1 MSLKL
6 GSYFHREMSL
16 NGCRAESVMMRG
28 MVIDMEE
35 ARLHTLA
42 QIKAFLD
49 GTAEGAFRVPK
60 ADRPRF
66 IARMLTRFDSACHGR
81 ADKSVLLRYLER
93 MTGLSRQQVT
103 RLVRQYRQDGTL
115 SSRHGAPRHAFP
127 RRFTATDVALLAEMD
142 ALHGTVSGP
151 ATKKLMERACRVFGD
166 ARFER
171 LAGISVSHLYN
182 LRGGTSYQRTRRHW
196 TKTRPT
202 GVPIGQRRAPQPN
215 GRPGYIRID
224 SVHQGDQDGVKGVY
238 HINAVDCVTQ
248 FQLVATCEK
257 ISEAYLLPVIRQL
270 LAGFPFV
277 ILGFHAD
284 NGSEYINYQ
293 VATLLEKLRIE
304 FTKSRPRHSND
315 NALAESKNGA
325 VVRKH
330 LGYAHIPQQFAE
342 QVNAFCTQHL
352 NPYVN
357 FHRPCFFPETI
368 TDAKGK
374 ARKRYRYED
383 MKTPYEKLKSLPEAS
398 QYLKLGITVA
408 HLDAIASRVSDN
420 EAALALNHARRTLF
434 QTIAATNRKQ
444 A

>member
-1 MSLKL
+1 
-6 GSYFHREMSL
+6 
-16 NGCRAESVMMRG
+16 MRG

-35 ARLHTLA
+35 AKLQTVA
-42 QIKAFLD
+42 QVQAFLA
-49 GTAEGAFRVPK
+49 GTPDLALRVPK
-60 ADRPRF
+60 AEHYGF
-66 IARMLTRFDSACHGR
+66 IERVLKRLGYAPLSRC
-81 ADKSVLLRYLER
+81 DKGVVLRYLER

-103 RLVRQYRQDGTL
+103 RLVLRYRKSGKVVKKRTPPK
-115 SSRHGAPRHAFP
+115 SGFS
-127 RRFTATDVALLAEMD
+127 RRFDATDVALLAEMD
-142 ALHGTVSGP
+142 ALHGTLSGP
-151 ATKKLMERACRVFGD
+151 ATKKLMERALLVSGD
-166 ARFER
+166 TRFER

-182 LRGGTSYQRTRRHW
+182 LRGGKSYQIKRRHW

-202 GVPIGQRRAPQPN
+202 GVPIGNRRAPQPN
-215 GRPGYIRID
+215 GMPGYIRID

-270 LAGFPFV
+270 LGEFPFV

-293 VATLLEKLRIE
+293 VAKLLEKLRVE

-330 LGYAHIPQQFAE
+330 LGYAHIPQQFAARA
-342 QVNAFCTQHL
+342 NAFCAGFL

-357 FHRPCFFPETI
+357 FHRPCFFPETV

-374 ARKRYRYED
+374 ERKRYRYEQ
-383 MKTPYEKLKSLPEAS
+383 MMTPYEKLKSLPKAS
-398 QYLKLGITVA
+398 QYLKQGVTFKQ
-408 HLDAIASRVSDN
+408 LDAVASEMSDN
-420 EAALALNHARRTLF
+420 EAAAALNKARQRLF
-434 QTIAATNRKQ
+434 QAISVALRKC

>member
-1 MSLKL
+1 MSL
-6 GSYFHREMSL
+6 S
-16 NGCRAESVMMRG
+16 GCCSESVMMRG

-35 ARLHTLA
+35 ARLHTIA
-42 QIKAFLD
+42 QVRAFLD
-49 GTAEGAFRVPK
+49 GATEIAFRVPK
-60 ADRPRF
+60 TERYPF
-66 IARMLTRFDSACHGR
+66 IERVLTRFGYASHGR
-81 ADKSVLLRYLER
+81 VGKGVLLRYLER

-103 RLVRQYRQDGTL
+103 RLVRQYRQEGTL
-115 SSRHGAPRHAFP
+115 STRHGPPQHGFR
-127 RRFTATDVALLAEMD
+127 RRFTATDVAVLADMD

-151 ATKKLMERACRVFGD
+151 ATKKLMERALLLFGD

-182 LRGGTSYQRTRRHW
+182 LRRGTSYQRTRRHW

-215 GRPGYIRID
+215 GMPGYIRID

-270 LAGFPFV
+270 LEGFPFV

-330 LGYAHIPQQFAE
+330 LGYAHIPQQFATTG
-342 QVNAFCTQHL
+342 QRVLC
-352 NPYVN
+352 
-357 FHRPCFFPETI
+357 
-368 TDAKGK
+368 G
-374 ARKRYRYED
+374 
-383 MKTPYEKLKSLPEAS
+383 LPEPLCQLPPPVLLPGDESRTPRERSAS
-398 QYLKLGITVA
+398 V
-408 HLDAIASRVSDN
+408 IAT
-420 EAALALNHARRTLF
+420 RT
-434 QTIAATNRKQ
+434 
-444 A
+444 

>member
-1 MSLKL
+1 
-6 GSYFHREMSL
+6 
-16 NGCRAESVMMRG
+16 MMQG

-35 ARLHTLA
+35 ARLYTLA
-42 QIKAFLD
+42 QVKAFLD
-49 GTAEGAFRVPK
+49 GTAEVSFRVLK
-60 ADRPRF
+60 AERLRF
-66 IARMLTRFDSACHGR
+66 IERVLQQCGYAQHGR
-81 ADKSVLLRYLER
+81 VNRGVLLRYIER
-93 MTGLSRQQVT
+93 MTRLSRQRVT
-103 RLVRQYRQDGTL
+103 R
-115 SSRHGAPRHAFP
+115 HGPPQQGFC
-127 RRFTATDVALLAEMD
+127 RRFTATDVAVLADMD

-151 ATKKLMERACRVFGD
+151 ATKQLMERAFLVFKD
-166 ARFER
+166 VRFER

-182 LRGGTSYQRTRRHW
+182 LRGGTPYQRTRRHG

-215 GRPGYIRID
+215 GSPGYIRID

-270 LAGFPFV
+270 LEGFPCV

-284 NGSEYINYQ
+284 NGSEYINFQ
-293 VATLLEKLRIE
+293 VAALLEKLRIAC
-304 FTKSRPRHSND
+304 TKSRPRHSND

-330 LGYAHIPQQFAE
+330 VGYAHIPQQFAE
-342 QVNAFCTQHL
+342 QVNAFCANYL

-357 FHRPCFFPETI
+357 VHRPCFFPETI

-374 ARKRYRYED
+374 ERKHYRYKD
-383 MKTPYEKLKSLPEAS
+383 MNTPYEKLRSLPTAR
-398 QYLKLGITVA
+398 QHLKPGVTVEP
-408 HLDAIASRVSDN
+408 LNAIA
-420 EAALALNHARRTLF
+420 
-434 QTIAATNRKQ
+434 
-444 A
+444 

>member
-1 MSLKL
+1 
-6 GSYFHREMSL
+6 
-16 NGCRAESVMMRG
+16 MMRG

-35 ARLHTLA
+35 ARLHTIA
-42 QIKAFLD
+42 QVRAFLD
-49 GTAEGAFRVPK
+49 GATEIAFRVPK
-60 ADRPRF
+60 TERYPF
-66 IARMLTRFDSACHGR
+66 IERVLTRFGYASHGR
-81 ADKSVLLRYLER
+81 VGKGVVLRYLER
-93 MTGLSRQQVT
+93 ITGLSRQQVT
-103 RLVRQYRQDGTL
+103 RLVRQYRQEGTL
-115 SSRHGAPRHAFP
+115 STRHGPPQHGFR
-127 RRFTATDVALLAEMD
+127 RRFTATDVAVLADMD

-151 ATKKLMERACRVFGD
+151 ATKKLMERALLLFGD

-182 LRGGTSYQRTRRHW
+182 LRRGTSYQRTRRHW

-215 GRPGYIRID
+215 GMPGYIRID

-270 LAGFPFV
+270 LEGFPFV

-330 LGYAHIPQQFAE
+330 LGYAHIPQQFATT
-342 QVNAFCTQHL
+342 VNAFCADFL

-357 FHRPCFFPETI
+357 FHRPCFFPETV

-374 ARKRYRYED
+374 ERKRYRYED
-383 MKTPYEKLKSLPEAS
+383 MKTPYEKLKSVPEAS
-398 QYLKLGITVA
+398 QYLKLGITVEQ
-408 HLDAIASRVSDN
+408 LDAIASRMSDN
-420 EAALALNHARRTLF
+420 EAALALNHARRQLF
-434 QTIAATNRKQ
+434 QAIAAASRKQ

>member
-1 MSLKL
+1 
-6 GSYFHREMSL
+6 
-16 NGCRAESVMMRG
+16 MMQG

-35 ARLHTLA
+35 ARLQTLA
-42 QIKAFLD
+42 QVRAFLD
-49 GTAEGAFRVPK
+49 GTAEVAFRVSKAERNWFIERVLKRFGYSPHCK
-60 ADRPRF
+60 ADK
-66 IARMLTRFDSACHGR
+66 G
-81 ADKSVLLRYLER
+81 VLLRYIER

-103 RLVRQYRQDGTL
+103 RLVRQYCKDGRLSKRQ
-115 SSRHGAPRHAFP
+115 GAPKHSFT
-127 RRFTATDVALLAEMD
+127 RRFTFADVILLAEID
-142 ALHGTVSGP
+142 ALHGTLSGP
-151 ATKKLMERACRVFGD
+151 ATKKLMERAYQVFGD

-182 LRGGTSYQRTRRHW
+182 LRSEKQYQNKRRHW
-196 TKTRPT
+196 TKTRPS
-202 GVPIGQRRAPQPN
+202 GIPIGSRRAPQPN
-215 GRPGYIRID
+215 GMPGYIRID

-238 HINAVDCVTQ
+238 HINAVDSVTQ

-257 ISEAYLLPVIRQL
+257 ISEAYLLPVIQQL
-270 LAGFPFV
+270 LEGFPFV

-293 VATLLEKLRIE
+293 VAKLLEKLRVE

-330 LGYAHIPQQFAE
+330 LGYAHIPQQFAAR
-342 QVNAFCTQHL
+342 VNAFCAGFL

-374 ARKRYRYED
+374 ERKRYRYEE
-383 MKTPYEKLKSLPEAS
+383 MKTPYEKLKSLPKAS
-398 QYLKLGITVA
+398 RYLKDGIA
-408 HLDAIASRVSDN
+408 FKQLDAIASVMSDN
-420 EAALALNHARRTLF
+420 EAALALNNARRRLF
-434 QTIAATNRKQ
+434 QAISAAAKKQ

>member
-1 MSLKL
+1 MSLS
-6 GSYFHREMSL
+6 GS
-16 NGCRAESVMMRG
+16 CAESVMMRG

-35 ARLHTLA
+35 ARLHTLP
-42 QIKAFLD
+42 QVKAFLD
-49 GTAEGAFRVPK
+49 GTAEGAFCVPK
-60 ADRPRF
+60 TERHRF
-66 IARMLTRFDSACHGR
+66 IERVLTRFDYARRGR
-81 ADKSVLLRYLER
+81 AAKGVLLRYLER
-93 MTGLSRQQVT
+93 MTRLSRQQVT
-103 RLVRQYRQDGTL
+103 RLVRQYRTDGRL
-115 SSRHGAPRHAFP
+115 SPRHGAPRHAFP
-127 RRFTATDVALLAEMD
+127 RRFTATDVALLADMD
-142 ALHGTVSGP
+142 ALHSTVSGP
-151 ATKKLMERACRVFGD
+151 ATKKLMERAFLVFKD

-182 LRGGTSYQRTRRHW
+182 LRGGTPYQRMRRHW

-238 HINAVDCVTQ
+238 HINAVDSVTQ

-270 LAGFPFV
+270 LEGFPFV

-284 NGSEYINYQ
+284 NGSEYINYT
-293 VATLLEKLRIE
+293 VAMMLEKLRIE

-330 LGYAHIPQQFAE
+330 LGYAHIPQPFAT

-374 ARKRYRYED
+374 ERKHYHYRD
-383 MKTPYEKLKSLPEAS
+383 MKTPYEKLKSLPEVR
-398 QYLKLGITVA
+398 QYLKLGITVEQ
-408 HLDAIASRVSDN
+408 LDGIASRISDT
-420 EAALALNHARRTLF
+420 EAALALNHARSTLF
-434 QTIAATNRKQ
+434 QSISAASRKR